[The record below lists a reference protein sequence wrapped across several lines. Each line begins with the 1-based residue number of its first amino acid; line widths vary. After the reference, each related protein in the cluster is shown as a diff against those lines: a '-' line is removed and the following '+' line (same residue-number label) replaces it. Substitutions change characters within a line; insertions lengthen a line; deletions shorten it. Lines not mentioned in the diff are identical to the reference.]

1 MTVLVWCVGIAI
13 VLAVATLGGL
23 AAFTA
28 RTARQ
33 VENALPPRGRF
44 IDVDGARLHYIEAG
58 SGPPLVLIH
67 GLAGQHGNFTHSLL
81 DLLQNDHRVIIVDRP
96 GSGYSTRAANAPAGI
111 AAQARTISHFIAALG
126 LRQPLIVGHSLGG
139 AIALSL
145 AVNHPE
151 QVGGLALIAPV
162 THLPKDV
169 PPIFRGLAIR
179 SPFLRALVARTLAV
193 PVSIRN
199 RHAVLESAFG
209 PQPVPRDY
217 GTKGGGLLNLRPASF
232 INASLDLMA
241 AHDESEDMTARY
253 GHIKVPVGIMYGTA
267 DRILDPVTHQAA
279 LVEKLPGVDCE
290 LIDGGGHM
298 ILICSADRCAAFI
311 KRVAQRVPPTGA
323 PQPEKALA

>member
-1 MTVLVWCVGIAI
+1 MTALVWAVGIAI
-13 VLAVATLGGL
+13 VLIGLVLGGL
-23 AAFTA
+23 AIFTA
-28 RTARQ
+28 RTTRQ

-81 DLLQNDHRVIIVDRP
+81 GHLEKGHRAIVVDRP
-96 GSGYSTRAANAPAGI
+96 GSGYSARAAGASATI
-111 AAQARTISHFIAALG
+111 AAQARTISRFIEALG
-126 LRQPLIVGHSLGG
+126 LRRPLIVGHSLGG

-162 THLPKDV
+162 THLPKEV

-179 SPFLRALVARTLAV
+179 SPFLRSVVARTLAV
-193 PVSIRN
+193 PISIRN
-199 RHAVLESAFG
+199 RHTVLESAFG

-217 GTKGGGLLNLRPASF
+217 GTKGGGLLNLRPTSF
-232 INASLDLMA
+232 INASRDLMA
-241 AHDESEDMTARY
+241 AHDESGDLTVRY
-253 GHIKVPVGIMYGTA
+253 GDIKVPVGVLYGTA
-267 DRILDPVTHQAA
+267 DRILDPAAHRAA
-279 LVEKLPGVDCE
+279 LVAKLPKVDCE

-298 ILICSADRCAAFI
+298 ILICSADRCATFI
-311 KRVAQRVPPTGA
+311 ARVAQRMTAGRAVG
-323 PQPEKALA
+323 PENALA